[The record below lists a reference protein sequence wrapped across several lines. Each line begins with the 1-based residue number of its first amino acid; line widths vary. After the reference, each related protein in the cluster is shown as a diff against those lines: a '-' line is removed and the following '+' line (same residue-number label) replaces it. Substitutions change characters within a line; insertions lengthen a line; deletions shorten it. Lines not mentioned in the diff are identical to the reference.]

1 MSSFSQDLNHC
12 ITMYLLGRRRYLLT
26 GLQLFYPLNHSTLVA
41 EFTPQSCFYLILQ
54 IMSGLEAGQLAK
66 SLQRVNHEMVQDD
79 FWRSVKVVGFN
90 RFLRVKMATIRRI
103 TLVMFK
109 KMDLALMFLIMIIL
123 MQSW

>member
-12 ITMYLLGRRRYLLT
+12 ITLYLLGRRRYLLT

-66 SLQRVNHEMVQDD
+66 PSLQRVTTK
-79 FWRSVKVVGFN
+79 WS
-90 RFLRVKMATIRRI
+90 KMIFGE
-103 TLVMFK
+103 V
-109 KMDLALMFLIMIIL
+109 
-123 MQSW
+123 

>member
-12 ITMYLLGRRRYLLT
+12 ITLYLLGRRRYLLT

-79 FWRSVKVVGFN
+79 FWRSVKVAGFN
-90 RFLRVKMATIRRI
+90 RFLRVKKATSRRI
-103 TLVMFK
+103 TLVMF
-109 KMDLALMFLIMIIL
+109 
-123 MQSW
+123 

>member
-12 ITMYLLGRRRYLLT
+12 ITLYLLGRRRYLLT

-123 MQSW
+123 MQS